1 MSTEQLE
8 RDLLD
13 KCIKLES
20 LDEAKQKKEIA
31 SVLTHLEKEWESD
44 IANIEPLQLNA
55 LTSSVIAQSTKSLT
69 SELEELLLQKE
80 RIERQID
87 KKTHELQ
94 SKKHHLFSVL
104 EELIVEKGASAET
117 LARLHSLELQ
127 SMDLLTLLEEM
138 VESAIIT
145 TLEKGTNIEETL
157 EELAKEIILHTLD
170 EGILSATRIRHIISS
185 ILSIAIDVA
194 EATPNSATV
203 ILEGT
208 IKGMRR
214 GLIRALDR
222 FKQKFL
228 FTPDEAKLM
237 LIDDPQS
244 LYNELHHTD
253 ALFLQTIEALAVQSS
268 PSIKAELENILAD
281 IRYDMEELTLISKE
295 TLEIVGDKLSVFAKD
310 AMQKSTKML
319 KSDKAQEAKKLGVH
333 AWGVARNVL
342 DGAIKGAKDAMDEKR
357 K

>member
-1 MSTEQLE
+1 MNNDKLE

-13 KCIKLES
+13 KCAKLEGLS
-20 LDEAKQKKEIA
+20 KDKQREEI
-31 SVLTHLEKEWESD
+31 STVLTHLEKEW
-44 IANIEPLQLNA
+44 NIDVAHIGSNQLKV
-55 LTSSVIAQSTKSLT
+55 LSSSVISQATSLMST
-69 SELEELLLQKE
+69 ELQELLLQKE
-80 RIERQID
+80 RIERQLD
-87 KKTHELQ
+87 KKTNELQ
-94 SKKHHLFSVL
+94 SDKHQLFAL
-104 EELIVEKGASAET
+104 IEELIREKGASGDVISK
-117 LARLHSLELQ
+117 LHSLELQ
-127 SMDLLTLLEEM
+127 SMDLLNLLEEM

-157 EELAKEIILHTLD
+157 EELAKEITLHTLD
-170 EGILSATRIRHIISS
+170 EGILSAVRIRHIISS
-185 ILSIAIDVA
+185 ILKTAIDVA
-194 EATPNSATV
+194 EATPNSANV

-228 FTPDEAKLM
+228 FTPDEAKIL
-237 LIDDPQS
+237 LIEDPRS

-295 TLEIVGDKLSVFAKD
+295 TLEILGDKLSIFAKE
-310 AMQKSTKML
+310 AMQKSSHML
-319 KSDKAQEAKKLGVH
+319 QSKKAQEAKKMGVH
-333 AWGVARNVL
+333 AWSVARSVI
-342 DGAIKGAKDAMDEKR
+342 DGAIKGAKDAIDK

>member
-1 MSTEQLE
+1 MNNDKLE

-13 KCIKLES
+13 KCAKLEE
-20 LDEAKQKKEIA
+20 LDEAKQKKELH
-31 SVLTHLEKEWESD
+31 SVLGHLEKEWDSD
-44 IANIEPLQLNA
+44 ISNIKPTELN
-55 LTSSVIAQSTKSLT
+55 TFTTCVISQSTKSLT
-69 SELEELLLQKE
+69 TELEELLLQKE
-80 RIERQID
+80 RIERQLD

-94 SKKHHLFSVL
+94 TKKHALFATI
-104 EELIVEKGASAET
+104 EELLREKGASSESIS
-117 LARLHSLELQ
+117 RLHSLELQ

-157 EELAKEIILHTLD
+157 EELAKEITLHTLD
-170 EGILSATRIRHIISS
+170 DGILSAGRIRHIISS
-185 ILSIAIDVA
+185 VLKVAIEVA

-214 GLIRALDR
+214 GLIRAIDR

-228 FTPDEAKLM
+228 FTPDEAKLL
-237 LIDDPQS
+237 LIEDPKS

-295 TLEIVGDKLSVFAKD
+295 AIEILGDKLSVFAKD
-310 AMQKSTKML
+310 AMKKSSTML
-319 KSDKAQEAKKLGVH
+319 KSNKAQEAKKLGVH
-333 AWGVARNVL
+333 AWSVARNVL

>member
-1 MSTEQLE
+1 MSNEQLE

-13 KCIKLES
+13 KCTRLEE
-20 LDEAKQKKEIA
+20 LDEAAQKQEIA
-31 SVLTHLEKEWESD
+31 SVLKHLENEWESD
-44 IANIEPLQLNA
+44 LKSLESSHLNA
-55 LTSSVIAQSTKSLT
+55 LTSCVIGQSTKSLS

-80 RIERQID
+80 RIERQLD
-87 KKTHELQ
+87 RKTHELQ
-94 SKKHHLFSVL
+94 SKKHHLFSIL
-104 EELIVEKGASAET
+104 EELFLENGADSESIAK
-117 LARLHSLELQ
+117 LHSLELQ

-157 EELAKEIILHTLD
+157 EELAKEITLHTLD

-185 ILSIAIDVA
+185 ILKIAIDVA
-194 EATPNSATV
+194 EATPNSANV

-222 FKQKFL
+222 FKQRFS
-228 FTPDEAKLM
+228 FTPDEAKIL

-253 ALFLQTIEALAVQSS
+253 ALFIQTIEALAVQSS
-268 PSIKAELENILAD
+268 PNIKAELENILAD

-295 TLEIVGDKLSVFAKD
+295 TLEIVGDKLSIFAKD
-310 AMQKSTKML
+310 AVKKSTKML
-319 KSDKAQEAKKLGVH
+319 QSDKAQEAKKLGVH

-342 DGAIKGAKDAMDEKR
+342 DGAIKGAKDAIDK

>member
-13 KCIKLES
+13 KCVKLEG
-20 LDEAKQKKEIA
+20 LDEAKQKQEIV
-31 SVLTHLEKEWESD
+31 SVIKHLEKEWDAD
-44 IANIEPLQLNA
+44 IANLESSQLSA
-55 LTSSVIAQSTKSLT
+55 LTSCVVTQSTKSLT

-80 RIERQID
+80 RIERQLD

-94 SKKHHLFSVL
+94 SKKHQLFAVL
-104 EELIVEKGASAET
+104 EELILEGGADSET
-117 LARLHSLELQ
+117 IAKLHSLELQ

-170 EGILSATRIRHIISS
+170 EGILSAARIRHIISS
-185 ILSIAIDVA
+185 ILKIAIDVA
-194 EATPNSATV
+194 EATPNSANV

-228 FTPDEAKLM
+228 FTPDEAKLL

-253 ALFLQTIEALAVQSS
+253 TLFIQTIEALAVQSS

-310 AMQKSTKML
+310 AMQKSSKML
-319 KSDKAQEAKKLGVH
+319 NSEKAQEAKKLGVH

-342 DGAIKGAKDAMDEKR
+342 DGAIKGAKDAIDK

>member
-1 MSTEQLE
+1 MCTEQLE

-13 KCIKLES
+13 KCVKLEN
-20 LDEAKQKKEIA
+20 LDEANQKKEIE
-31 SVLTHLEKEWESD
+31 SIFKHLEKEWNTD
-44 IANIEPLQLNA
+44 IKNIESTQ
-55 LTSSVIAQSTKSLT
+55 LTSLTSCVVTQSTKSLT
-69 SELEELLLQKE
+69 TELEELLLQKE
-80 RIERQID
+80 RIERQLD

-94 SKKHHLFSVL
+94 SKKHQLFATL
-104 EELIVEKGASAET
+104 EELITEKGANSQTIAK
-117 LARLHSLELQ
+117 LHSLELQ

-170 EGILSATRIRHIISS
+170 EGILSAARIRHIISS
-185 ILSIAIDVA
+185 ILKISIDVA
-194 EATPNSATV
+194 EATPNSAGI

-208 IKGMRR
+208 IKGMRK
-214 GLIRALDR
+214 GLIRALER
-222 FKQKFL
+222 FKQKFAY
-228 FTPDEAKLM
+228 TPDEAKFL

-310 AMQKSTKML
+310 AMKKSSVIL
-319 KSDKAQEAKKLGVH
+319 KSDKAKEAKKLGVH

>member
-1 MSTEQLE
+1 MDTQQLE

-13 KCIKLES
+13 KCVNLEN
-20 LDEAKQKKEIA
+20 LDEEGQVKEIA
-31 SVLTHLEKEWESD
+31 SVLKHLEKEWESD
-44 IANIEPLQLNA
+44 ISHIEPIQLSA
-55 LTSSVIAQSTKSLT
+55 LTSCVITQSTKSLS

-94 SKKHHLFSVL
+94 SKKHHLFSVI
-104 EELIVEKGASAET
+104 EVLIVEQGASDDT
-117 LARLHSLELQ
+117 LAKLHSLELQ
-127 SMDLLTLLEEM
+127 SMDLLNLLEEM

-194 EATPNSATV
+194 EATPNSASV

-228 FTPDEAKLM
+228 FTPDEAKLL

-268 PSIKAELENILAD
+268 PTIKAELENILAD

-310 AMQKSTKML
+310 AMTKSTKML
-319 KSDKAQEAKKLGVH
+319 NSDKAQEAKKLGVH

-342 DGAIKGAKDAMDEKR
+342 DGAIKGAKDAIDEKR

>member
-1 MSTEQLE
+1 MNKDELE

-13 KCIKLES
+13 KCVNFEGLEA
-20 LDEAKQKKEIA
+20 DKQKEEIQTVF
-31 SVLTHLEKEWESD
+31 SHLEKEWSIDVAHINSTE
-44 IANIEPLQLNA
+44 LKA
-55 LTSSVIAQSTKSLT
+55 LSSSIITQSTKTLST
-69 SELEELLLQKE
+69 ELEELLLQKE
-80 RIERQID
+80 RIERQLD
-87 KKTHELQ
+87 KKTNELQ
-94 SKKHHLFSVL
+94 SNKHQLFSL
-104 EELIVEKGASAET
+104 MEELLREKGAST
-117 LARLHSLELQ
+117 DTVSKLHSLELQ
-127 SMDLLTLLEEM
+127 SMDLLNLLEEM

-157 EELAKEIILHTLD
+157 EELAKEITLHTLD
-170 EGILSATRIRHIISS
+170 EGILSAVRIRHIISS
-185 ILSIAIDVA
+185 ILKTTINVA
-194 EATPNSATV
+194 EASPNSAGI

-228 FTPDEAKLM
+228 FTPDEAKIL
-237 LIDDPQS
+237 LIEDPQS

-281 IRYDMEELTLISKE
+281 IRYDMEELALISKE
-295 TLEIVGDKLSVFAKD
+295 TLEILGDKLSLFAKET
-310 AMQKSTKML
+310 MQKSSLVLQSK
-319 KSDKAQEAKKLGVH
+319 KAQEAKRLGVH
-333 AWGVARNVL
+333 AWGVARSVL
-342 DGAIKGAKDAMDEKR
+342 DGAIKGAKDAIDK

>member
-13 KCIKLES
+13 KCMKLEG

-31 SVLTHLEKEWESD
+31 SVVKHLEKEWETD
-44 IANIEPLQLNA
+44 IANIQSTQLST
-55 LTSSVIAQSTKSLT
+55 LTSCVIGQSTKSLT
-69 SELEELLLQKE
+69 AELEELLLQKE
-80 RIERQID
+80 RIERQLD

-94 SKKHHLFSVL
+94 SKKHQLFAVL
-104 EELIVEKGASAET
+104 EELIINSGADADT
-117 LARLHSLELQ
+117 VAKLHSLELQ

-170 EGILSATRIRHIISS
+170 EGILSAARIRHIISS
-185 ILSIAIDVA
+185 ILKIAIDVA
-194 EATPNSATV
+194 EATPNSASV

-228 FTPDEAKLM
+228 FTPDEAKLL

-253 ALFLQTIEALAVQSS
+253 TLFIQTIEALAVQSS

-310 AMQKSTKML
+310 AMKKSSKML
-319 KSDKAQEAKKLGVH
+319 KSEKAQEAKKLGVH

-342 DGAIKGAKDAMDEKR
+342 DGAIKGAKDAIDK

>member
-1 MSTEQLE
+1 MSTEQLD

-13 KCIKLES
+13 KCVSLEG

-31 SVLTHLEKEWESD
+31 SVLNHLEKEWETD
-44 IANIEPLQLNA
+44 ISTIDSAQLA
-55 LTSSVIAQSTKSLT
+55 SLTSCVVGQSTKGLT
-69 SELEELLLQKE
+69 TELEELLLQKE
-80 RIERQID
+80 RIERQLD

-94 SKKHHLFSVL
+94 AKKQELFDVL
-104 EELIVEKGASAET
+104 EDLFVKKGASKDVISK
-117 LARLHSLELQ
+117 LHSLELQ

-157 EELAKEIILHTLD
+157 EELAKEITLHTLD
-170 EGILSATRIRHIISS
+170 EGILSAVRIRHIISS

-194 EATPNSATV
+194 EATPNSANV

-214 GLIRALDR
+214 GLVRAIDR
-222 FKQKFL
+222 FNQKFL
-228 FTPDEAKLM
+228 FTPDEAKIL

-244 LYNELHHTD
+244 LYNELHHIDT
-253 ALFLQTIEALAVQSS
+253 LFIQTIENVSLQSS
-268 PSIKAELENILAD
+268 PEIKAQLENILAD

-295 TLEIVGDKLSVFAKD
+295 ALEILGDKLSIFAK
-310 AMQKSTKML
+310 QTFEKSSTML
-319 KSDKAQEAKKLGVH
+319 RSKKAQDAKKLGVH

-342 DGAIKGAKDAMDEKR
+342 DGAIKGAKDAIDKN

>member
-1 MSTEQLE
+1 MNNDKLE

-13 KCIKLES
+13 KCAKLEG

-31 SVLTHLEKEWESD
+31 SVLKYLEKEWDSN
-44 IANIEPLQLNA
+44 IANIEPAELNTF
-55 LTSSVIAQSTKSLT
+55 TSSVVSQSTKSLT
-69 SELEELLLQKE
+69 NELEELLLQKE
-80 RIERQID
+80 RIERQLD

-94 SKKHHLFSVL
+94 TKKHQLFETI
-104 EELIVEKGASAET
+104 EELLTQQGASSESIS
-117 LARLHSLELQ
+117 RLHSLELQ

-157 EELAKEIILHTLD
+157 EELAKEITLHTLD
-170 EGILSATRIRHIISS
+170 DGILSAGRIRHIISS
-185 ILSIAIDVA
+185 ILKIAIEVA

-214 GLIRALDR
+214 GLIRAIDR

-228 FTPDEAKLM
+228 FTPDEAKLL
-237 LIDDPQS
+237 LIEDPQS

-295 TLEIVGDKLSVFAKD
+295 AIEILGDKLSVFAKD
-310 AMQKSTKML
+310 AMRKSSTML
-319 KSDKAQEAKKLGVH
+319 KSNKALEAKKLGVH

-342 DGAIKGAKDAMDEKR
+342 DGAIKGAKDAIDK

>member
-1 MSTEQLE
+1 MSSEQLE

-13 KCIKLES
+13 KCVKLEG
-20 LDEAKQKKEIA
+20 LDEAAQKKEIA
-31 SVLTHLEKEWESD
+31 SVLEHLEKEWDAD
-44 IANIEPLQLNA
+44 IAKLE
-55 LTSSVIAQSTKSLT
+55 SSELATLSACVVGQATKSLNA
-69 SELEELLLQKE
+69 ELEELLLQKE
-80 RIERQID
+80 RIERQLD

-94 SKKHHLFSVL
+94 SKKHQLFTVL
-104 EELIVEKGASAET
+104 EELILQAGASSESIAK
-117 LARLHSLELQ
+117 LHSLELQ

-185 ILSIAIDVA
+185 ILKIAIDVA
-194 EATPNSATV
+194 EATPNSANV

-222 FKQKFL
+222 FKQKFM
-228 FTPDEAKLM
+228 FTPDEAKLL

-253 ALFLQTIEALAVQSS
+253 TLFIQTIEALAVQSS
-268 PSIKAELENILAD
+268 PGVKAELENILAD

-295 TLEIVGDKLSVFAKD
+295 TLEIVGDKLSLFAKD
-310 AMQKSTKML
+310 AMQKSSKML
-319 KSDKAQEAKKLGVH
+319 KSQKAQDAKKLGVH

-342 DGAIKGAKDAMDEKR
+342 DGAIKGAKDAIDK